1 MGNSRLGKKI
11 FEGGI
16 VIKFKQYSGF
26 NPSINEATRVPF
38 NNRDVSSYLM
48 GKLSMLLKKEYTIN
62 DVADVLERVAGQ
74 KYLFS
79 SEADTDSSVPKGYF
93 KVDGTFF
100 ALTDKE
106 FYTGE
111 NDEYPISVTIFTNP
125 KTKKISFSREG
136 LLEFC
141 SMVSDV
147 VVHEWMH
154 LKQSR
159 ARNWIE
165 LERGLKSS
173 KKYRYSAISKTRLNT
188 LTDDDEIEAY
198 SKDIATEIMKTH
210 GNKIASLN
218 FLRRPAK
225 NTSAFLDL
233 YLETF
238 PSGHPVLKRVLKKTT
253 YFLQKAA

>member
-1 MGNSRLGKKI
+1 M
-11 FEGGI
+11 
-16 VIKFKQYSGF
+16 VKFKQYSGLIH
-26 NPSINEATRVPF
+26 SVSEATRVPF
-38 NNRDVSSYLM
+38 NNRDVTSYLM
-48 GKLSMLLKKEYTIN
+48 GKLSMLLKKEYTIDN
-62 DVADVLERVAGQ
+62 IAAILERAGGD

-79 SEADTDSSVPKGYF
+79 AEADTDSSVPKGYF

-100 ALTDKE
+100 PLTDKE

-111 NDEYPISVTIFTNP
+111 NDEYPISVTVYTNP
-125 KTKKISFSREG
+125 KTKRISFSREG
-136 LLEFC
+136 LLELC

-147 VVHEWMH
+147 IVHEWMH

-165 LERGLKSS
+165 LEKGLRSS
-173 KKYRYSAISKTRLNT
+173 KKYRYSVLSKSRLNT

-198 SKDIATEIMKTH
+198 SKDIATQIMKTH
-210 GNKIASLN
+210 GNKIASLD

-253 YFLQKAA
+253 YFLERAA